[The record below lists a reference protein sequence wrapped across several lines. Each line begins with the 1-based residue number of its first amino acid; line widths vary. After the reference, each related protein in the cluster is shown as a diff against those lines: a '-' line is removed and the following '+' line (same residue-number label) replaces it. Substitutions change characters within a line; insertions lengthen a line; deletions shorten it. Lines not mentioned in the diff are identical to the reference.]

1 MFCLLSAQKKN
12 ALSTCRDRDNQAVP
26 ENEVIEDQIDEMVG
40 VNKSD
45 KRNMTEENGNAV
57 PSKRP
62 KITAIEILQNEN
74 TTQPS
79 IKLTEA
85 NNEVTDVDESRE
97 DNNSCDN
104 IEEEE
109 EETGNTSKEKDKIL
123 FHNEQNQPSATSIS
137 SESKMEVDGC
147 ELSANVNG
155 EKEEERYEQSEDLRA
170 NQTDKT
176 RRSASSVSAEEAHKR
191 LSERSEEWEEMDAD
205 ILESLSLFHDEVN
218 D

>member
-1 MFCLLSAQKKN
+1 MFIKRTEKN
-12 ALSTCRDRDNQAVP
+12 ALSTCRDRDNRTIP
-26 ENEVIEDQIDEMVG
+26 ENEVIEDQIDEV
-40 VNKSD
+40 VDINKSD

-85 NNEVTDVDESRE
+85 NNEVTDIDESRE
-97 DNNSCDN
+97 DNSCDN

-109 EETGNTSKEKDKIL
+109 ETGNMSKEKDKIL
-123 FHNEQNQPSATSIS
+123 FNNEQNQSNATSIS

-155 EKEEERYEQSEDLRA
+155 KKEEKRYEQSEDPRA

-176 RRSASSVSAEEAHKR
+176 RRSSSSVSAEEAHKR
-191 LSERSEEWEEMDAD
+191 LSEKSEEWEEMDAD
-205 ILESLSLFHDEVN
+205 ILESLSLFRDEVN

>member
-1 MFCLLSAQKKN
+1 MFIKRTEKN
-12 ALSTCRDRDNQAVP
+12 ALSTCRDDRDNRAVA
-26 ENEVIEDQIDEMVG
+26 ENEAIEDQIDEMVD

-45 KRNMTEENGNAV
+45 KRNMTEENGIAV

-97 DNNSCDN
+97 DNSCDN

-109 EETGNTSKEKDKIL
+109 EEETGNMSKEKDKIL
-123 FHNEQNQPSATSIS
+123 FHNEQNQPNATSIS

-147 ELSANVNG
+147 ELSANVNR
-155 EKEEERYEQSEDLRA
+155 EKEEERYEQSDLRA

-176 RRSASSVSAEEAHKR
+176 RRSTSSVSAEEAHKR

-205 ILESLSLFHDEVN
+205 ILESLSLFRDEVN